1 MNDSLKQ
8 KTVEE
13 NGDIH
18 EIYEEKRNS
27 ISFKT
32 TVSKWTEYLCFKLT
46 NNKVQ
51 INMEHE
57 MNKKK
62 KQTTTNNNARSYHEK
77 AKCLINN
84 NQQIIRI
91 NNEGK

>member
-32 TVSKWTEYLCFKLT
+32 TVSK
-46 NNKVQ
+46 
-51 INMEHE
+51 
-57 MNKKK
+57 
-62 KQTTTNNNARSYHEK
+62 
-77 AKCLINN
+77 
-84 NQQIIRI
+84 
-91 NNEGK
+91 

>member
-8 KTVEE
+8 KTVGE

-18 EIYEEKRNS
+18 EIYEEKRNP
-27 ISFKT
+27 ISFKA

-51 INMEHE
+51 IN
-57 MNKKK
+57 KKK
-62 KQTTTNNNARSYHEK
+62 KEKKANNN
-77 AKCLINN
+77 
-84 NQQIIRI
+84 
-91 NNEGK
+91 

>member
-18 EIYEEKRNS
+18 EIYEEKRNP

-32 TVSKWTEYLCFKLT
+32 TVSK
-46 NNKVQ
+46 
-51 INMEHE
+51 
-57 MNKKK
+57 
-62 KQTTTNNNARSYHEK
+62 
-77 AKCLINN
+77 
-84 NQQIIRI
+84 
-91 NNEGK
+91 